1 MAKLRR
7 LKTSSG
13 GLFVFGPKT
22 VSLDVSRICGTNIPE
37 PGVGRHDD
45 PAKPGTVW
53 LHVGR
58 TKAALDWDWTVDE
71 LELDAAWDIIRRE
84 ESRRFH
90 AGEPT
95 VESLFDP
102 RLWREARRQAEH
114 LAAGRAATRPLGT
127 SRERIC
133 LDSVGGHPDEF
144 LGLDRNT
151 ARAAIETVKPELDA
165 RGRPAGYN
173 SSTRVVSAAEAL
185 EWIRTDGVRTM
196 SGQLLDLLEDAA
208 RRERK

>member
-1 MAKLRR
+1 VAKRRR

-22 VSLDVSRICGTNIPE
+22 VSLDVSKICGTNMPE

-45 PAKPGTVW
+45 PAKPGSVW

-84 ESRRFH
+84 DLRRTV
-90 AGEPT
+90 AGEPA
-95 VESLFDP
+95 VETLFDP
-102 RLWREARRQAEH
+102 RLWREVRRQAEH

-133 LDSVGGHPDEF
+133 LDSVGGHPDQY
-144 LGLDRNT
+144 LWLDRET
-151 ARAAIETVKPELDA
+151 GAAAIETVTAEFDA
-165 RGRPAGYN
+165 KGRRAGYN
-173 SSTRVVSAAEAL
+173 SSTRIVSAAEAL
-185 EWIRTDGVRTM
+185 EWLRTDGVRTM
-196 SGQLLDLLEDAA
+196 SGQLLDMLKDAA
-208 RRERK
+208 KRERK